1 MADKST
7 LLEAI
12 AGSNRGLLAS
22 DADHQAILTAIA
34 ELEAQNPTPS
44 PINAIDMLN
53 GNWRLLYTTSNDL
66 LRIDQIPLFKLGQVY
81 QCIRASDAKLYNIA
95 EIVGVPFSAGI
106 FSVAARFTPVSE
118 KRVDVNFE
126 RTIVGFQGLMNY
138 HTPDE
143 FIRRLESG
151 EKFTAIDVAINNRD
165 RQGWLDI
172 TYLDH
177 NLRIG
182 RGNVGSIFVLTKV

>member
-22 DADHQAILTAIA
+22 DVDHQAILTAIA

-44 PINAIDMLN
+44 PVNAIDMLN
-53 GNWRLLYTTSNDL
+53 GNWRLLYTTSDDL

-95 EIVGVPFSAGI
+95 EIVGVPFSSGI
-106 FSVAARFTPVSE
+106 FSVAARFDPVSE
-118 KRVDVNFE
+118 
-126 RTIVGFQGLMNY
+126 
-138 HTPDE
+138 
-143 FIRRLESG
+143 
-151 EKFTAIDVAINNRD
+151 
-165 RQGWLDI
+165 
-172 TYLDH
+172 
-177 NLRIG
+177 
-182 RGNVGSIFVLTKV
+182 

>member
-22 DADHQAILTAIA
+22 DVDHQAILTAIA

-44 PINAIDMLN
+44 PINAVDMLN
-53 GNWRLLYTTSNDL
+53 GNWRLLYTTSDDL
-66 LRIDQIPLFKLGQVY
+66 LRLDQIPLLKLGQVY
-81 QCIRASDAKLYNIA
+81 QCIRARDAKLYNIA
-95 EIVGVPFSAGI
+95 EIVGIPFSAGI
-106 FSVAARFTPVSE
+106 FSVAASFKPVSE

-126 RTIVGFQGLMNY
+126 RTIIGFQGLMNY
-138 HTPDE
+138 RSPDE
-143 FIRRLESG
+143 FIHRLESG

-172 TYLDH
+172 TYLDS